1 MGATIHSRACLHA
14 MTDHGALAV
23 GTTGCYRM
31 DCAFETVE
39 CHGLPGLCDL
49 EGLVVVVAA
58 NIASRH
64 KQLPV
69 FGANAARE
77 ALVPILAASL
87 LNDESR
93 RLLAGKRGIIRDHS
107 AIGI

>member
-1 MGATIHSRACLHA
+1 MLVGVFACPRIERLKTGLGPIQQICELLPAGMDAAPDQLSRRR
-14 MTDHGALAV
+14 ALLIVPAIFERQSTRLCPWSW
-23 GTTGCYRM
+23 GGR
-31 DCAFETVE
+31 AF
-39 CHGLPGLCDL
+39 
-49 EGLVVVVAA
+49 
-58 NIASRH
+58 
-64 KQLPV
+64 
-69 FGANAARE
+69 E